1 MKDRFPKWWVLY
13 SVAKSLFLKFGIIS
27 FVLIFLLC
35 SLSISMDEFVRA
47 EAYLYALTSCFLL
60 VTPFAINYAIANN
73 RKKKILAVIE
83 KIKETGHFNPASS
96 SEVWL
101 FWQSTYLGFDFQ
113 QGTFLFI
120 RIYPGNVMDVI
131 GFDAYSLTSTQVE
144 DSKLRLFTKFTSLPM
159 IPIDTGAA
167 SNIANHLHAMNNKGY
182 SYSFNFNDVVN
193 KKRAEIEALT
203 GLPVP
208 VLA

>member
-27 FVLIFLLC
+27 FLLIFFLC
-35 SLSISMDEFVRA
+35 SISIIMDEYVRP
-47 EAYLYALTSCFLL
+47 EAYLYAITSCLL
-60 VTPFAINYAIANN
+60 LFGPFAINYVIAKK

-83 KIKETGHFNPASS
+83 KIKETGHFNPEST
-96 SEVWL
+96 SEGWL
-101 FWQSTYLGFDFQ
+101 FWKSTYLGFDFQ
-113 QGTFLFI
+113 QGTFLYV

-131 GFDAYSLTSTQVE
+131 GFDAYSLTRTEVE
-144 DSKLRLFTKFTSLPM
+144 DSKLRLFTRFTSLPM

-167 SNIANHLHAMNNKGY
+167 SSIANHLHAMNNKGY
-182 SYSFNFNDVVN
+182 TYNFNFHDVVN
-193 KKRAEIEALT
+193 KKRAEIESLT

-208 VLA
+208 ILA

>member
-27 FVLIFLLC
+27 FALIFLLC
-35 SLSISMDEFVRA
+35 SLSIVMDEFVRA
-47 EAYLYALTSCFLL
+47 EAYLYALTSCLLL
-60 VTPFAINYAIANN
+60 VAPFAINYAIANK
-73 RKKKILAVIE
+73 RKKKIVAVID
-83 KIKETGHFNPASS
+83 KIKETGHFNPVSS
-96 SEVWL
+96 SEAWI

-113 QGTFLFI
+113 KGTFLYV
-120 RIYPGNVMDVI
+120 RIYPGSVMDVI
-131 GFDAYSLTSTQVE
+131 GFDAYSLTRTEVE

-182 SYSFNFNDVVN
+182 SYNFNFNDVVN
-193 KKRAEIEALT
+193 KKRTEIEALT

-208 VLA
+208 VLV

>member
-1 MKDRFPKWWVLY
+1 MNERFPKWWVPY
-13 SVAKSLFLKFGIIS
+13 YVVRTLFLRFGVITLALLAALFTVYVVSGDFVTADDYIFLFGCW
-27 FVLIFLLC
+27 FVLI
-35 SLSISMDEFVRA
+35 
-47 EAYLYALTSCFLL
+47 
-60 VTPFAINYAIANN
+60 TPFVINYVIAKN
-73 RKKKILAVIE
+73 RKRKISAVIE
-83 KIKETGHFNPASS
+83 KIKETGLFKPESS
-96 SEVWL
+96 SEGWL

-113 QGTFLFI
+113 KGTFLYV

-131 GFDAYSLTSTQVE
+131 GFDAYSLTRTEVE
-144 DSKLRLFTKFTSLPM
+144 DSKLRLFTRFTSLPM

-182 SYSFNFNDVVN
+182 SYNFNFNDVVN